1 MAVINSTDSVVSAT
15 VNISQADQ
23 DGVYEIQISAVTPAG
38 QAIAIEYGGNRVWQ
52 GPARTDAGEG

>member
-1 MAVINSTDSVVSAT
+1 VAVITSADSVVSVT
-15 VNISQADQ
+15 VTVTQADA

-52 GPARTDAGEG
+52 GPARVDAGGG